1 MKPARII
8 CFSAFFVCFSISN
21 LFAQRVLIIGL
32 DGFGAE
38 GYKLAKHPNI
48 DALVAEGVLSLTTRP
63 VMPSVTMPN
72 WTSHLSGAGPEEHG
86 VVNNNWTIDKH
97 DLQPVE
103 ADKEGFYPSIFK
115 LLKDQ
120 VPGVKTAFYYNW
132 ANLIK
137 SFNQKYLDEVS
148 FEPDFS
154 YTNNYQRATDF
165 MIKNR
170 KEPTM
175 VFLYTVHI
183 DHAGHDHKWLSPQY
197 ISAIEEADVAI
208 GKLINQLK
216 AENLYNDTNF
226 LLISDHGGI
235 PTGHGGVSMS
245 EMQVP
250 WGATGP
256 AIKKLGLVDYPNSN
270 KNTSLV
276 VANIFKLKDIPTS
289 WSGVLPE
296 QILQKK
302 NRKLKKYFR

>member
-1 MKPARII
+1 MKSNKII
-8 CFSAFFVCFSISN
+8 GLLLLLFSLVSN
-21 LFAQRVLIIGL
+21 KLSAQRVIVIGL

-38 GYKLAKHPNI
+38 GYKTAKHPNI
-48 DALVAEGVLSLTTRP
+48 DALIADGVLSLTTRP

-97 DLQPVE
+97 ELQPIE
-103 ADKEGFYPSIFK
+103 ADQEGFYPSIFK

-120 VPGVKTAFYYNW
+120 VPHVKTGFYYNW

-137 SFNQKYLDEVS
+137 SFNQKYLDEIS
-148 FEPDFS
+148 FEENFEF
-154 YTNNYQRATDF
+154 TNNYQKAFDF
-165 MIKNR
+165 IVANK

-183 DHAGHDHKWLSPQY
+183 DHAGHDYKWLSPQY
-197 ISAIEEADVAI
+197 ITAIEEADVAI
-208 GKLINQLK
+208 GKLMNQLK
-216 AENLYNDTNF
+216 ADNLYNDTHF
-226 LLISDHGGI
+226 ILIADHGGI

-256 AIKKLGLVDYPNSN
+256 QFNHLGLVDFPNSN
-270 KNTSLV
+270 KNTSLAI
-276 VANIFKLKDIPTS
+276 ANIFGLKEIPDS
-289 WSGVLPE
+289 WTGLLPE
-296 QILQKK
+296 LILKKK
-302 NRKLKKYFR
+302 NKRLKKYFR

>member
-1 MKPARII
+1 MK
-8 CFSAFFVCFSISN
+8 SIRVIYVATLLISLVAN
-21 LFAQRVLIIGL
+21 TLFAQRVLVIGL

-38 GYKLAKHPNI
+38 GYKIAKHPNI
-48 DALVAEGVLSLTTRP
+48 DALVADGTLSLTTRP

-97 DLQPVE
+97 ELQAIE
-103 ADKEGFYPSIFK
+103 ADQEGFYPSIFK

-120 VPGVKTAFYYNW
+120 VPNVKTAFYYNW

-148 FEPDFS
+148 FEDNFG
-154 YTNNYQRATDF
+154 YINNYKKAHDF
-165 MIKNR
+165 IVKNQ

-175 VFLYTVHI
+175 AFLYTVHI

-197 ISAIEEADVAI
+197 ITAIQEADVEI
-208 GKLINQLK
+208 GKLLNQLK
-216 AENLYNDTNF
+216 VENLYNDTHF
-226 LLISDHGGI
+226 ILIADHGGI

-256 AIKKLGLVDYPNSN
+256 QINKLGLVDYPNSN

-276 VANIFKLKDIPTS
+276 VANIFGLKDIPTS

-296 QILQKK
+296 LILKKK
-302 NRKLKKYFR
+302 NKKMKKYFR

>member
-1 MKPARII
+1 MKFIKLI
-8 CFSAFFVCFSISN
+8 CLTVLITSLFGN
-21 LFAQRVLIIGL
+21 TLFAQRVLIIGL

-38 GYKLAKHPNI
+38 GYKTAKHPNI
-48 DALVAEGVLSLTTRP
+48 DALVADGTLSLTTRP

-97 DLQPVE
+97 ELQPIE
-103 ADKEGFYPSIFK
+103 ADNEGYYPSIFK

-120 VPGVKTAFYYNW
+120 IPNVKTGFYYNW

-148 FEPDFS
+148 FEDNFG
-154 YTNNYQRATDF
+154 YTNNYQKAYDF
-165 MIKNR
+165 MLKNK

-175 VFLYTVHI
+175 TFLYTVHI
-183 DHAGHDHKWLSPQY
+183 DHSGHDHKWLSPQY
-197 ISAIEEADVAI
+197 ITAIEEADVEI
-208 GKLINQLK
+208 GKLINKLK
-216 AENLYNDTNF
+216 AENLYNDTHF
-226 LLISDHGGI
+226 ILIADHGGI

-250 WGATGP
+250 WAATGP
-256 AIKKLGLVDYPNSN
+256 QINKLGLVDYPNSN

-276 VANIFKLKDIPTS
+276 VANIFGLKDIPTS

-296 QILQKK
+296 LILKKK
-302 NRKLKKYFR
+302 NKKMKKYFR

>member
-1 MKPARII
+1 MKFAKITYL
-8 CFSAFFVCFSISN
+8 AALLFVLFCNSIS
-21 LFAQRVLIIGL
+21 AQRVLVIGL

-38 GYKLAKHPNI
+38 GYKMAKHPNI
-48 DALVAEGVLSLTTRP
+48 DALVAEGGLSLTTRP

-86 VVNNNWTIDKH
+86 VVNNNWTIEKH

-103 ADKEGFYPSIFK
+103 TDNEGFYPSVFK

-120 VPGVKTAFYYNW
+120 VPNVKTAFYYNW

-154 YTNNYQRATDF
+154 YTNNYQRANDF
-165 MIKNR
+165 MIKNQ

-197 ISAIEEADVAI
+197 IAAIEEADVAI

-216 AENLYNDTNF
+216 TENLYKDTNF

-256 AIKKLGLVDYPNSN
+256 QINKLGLVNYPNSN

-276 VANIFKLKDIPTS
+276 VANIFGLKDIPNS

-296 QILQKK
+296 LILKKK
-302 NRKLKKYFR
+302 NKHLKKYFR

>member
-1 MKPARII
+1 MKFAKITYLAALLFALF
-8 CFSAFFVCFSISN
+8 CNSI
-21 LFAQRVLIIGL
+21 FAQRVLVIGL

-38 GYKLAKHPNI
+38 GYKMAKHPNI

-86 VVNNNWTIDKH
+86 VVNNNWTIEKH

-103 ADKEGFYPSIFK
+103 ADNEGFYPSVFK

-120 VPGVKTAFYYNW
+120 VPNVKTAFYYNW

-154 YTNNYQRATDF
+154 YTNNYQRANDF
-165 MIKNR
+165 MVKNQ

-197 ISAIEEADVAI
+197 IAAIEEADVAI
-208 GKLINQLK
+208 GKLVNQLK
-216 AENLYNDTNF
+216 IENLYKDTNF

-256 AIKKLGLVDYPNSN
+256 QINKLGLVDYPNSN

-276 VANIFKLKDIPTS
+276 VANIFGLKDIPNS

-296 QILQKK
+296 LILKKK
-302 NRKLKKYFR
+302 NKHLKKYFR

>member
-1 MKPARII
+1 MKSVKVIGI
-8 CFSAFFVCFSISN
+8 FMLLVCVSGNAI
-21 LFAQRVLIIGL
+21 FAQRVLIIGL

-38 GYKLAKHPNI
+38 GYKMAKHPNI
-48 DALVAEGVLSLTTRP
+48 DALVADGVLSLTTRP

-97 DLQPVE
+97 DLPPIE
-103 ADKEGFYPSIFK
+103 ADKEGFYPSVFK

-120 VPGVKTAFYYNW
+120 VPDLKTAFYYNW

-137 SFNQKYLDEVS
+137 SFNQKYLDETS
-148 FEPDFS
+148 FEDNYGF
-154 YTNNYQRATDF
+154 TGNYQKAYDF
-165 MIKNR
+165 MVKNQ

-197 ISAIEEADVAI
+197 ITAIEEADVAI
-208 GKLINQLK
+208 GKLMNQLK
-216 AENLYNDTNF
+216 AENLYHDTHF

-256 AIKKLGLVDYPNSN
+256 QINHLGLVDYPNSN

-276 VANIFKLKDIPTS
+276 VANIFGLKEVPNS

-296 QILQKK
+296 LILKKK
-302 NRKLKKYFR
+302 NKKLKKYFR

>member
-1 MKPARII
+1 MKSTRLFYLTILLGSV
-8 CFSAFFVCFSISN
+8 FSNA

-38 GYKLAKHPNI
+38 GYKTAKHPNI
-48 DALVAEGVLSLTTRP
+48 DALVADGTLSLNTRP

-97 DLQPVE
+97 ELQPIE
-103 ADKEGFYPSIFK
+103 ADAEGFYPSIFK

-120 VPGVKTAFYYNW
+120 VSGVKTGFYYNW

-148 FEPDFS
+148 FEDNFG
-154 YTNNYQRATDF
+154 YTNNYQKAHDF
-165 MIKNR
+165 MVKNQ

-197 ISAIEEADVAI
+197 ITAIEEADVEI
-208 GKLINQLK
+208 GKLMDKLK
-216 AENLYNDTNF
+216 SENLYNDTHF
-226 LLISDHGGI
+226 ILIADHGGI

-250 WGATGP
+250 WAATGP
-256 AIKKLGLVDYPNSN
+256 QINKLGLADYPNSN

-276 VANIFKLKDIPTS
+276 VANIFGVKDIPNS

-296 QILQKK
+296 LILKKK
-302 NRKLKKYFR
+302 NKHLRKYFR

>member
-1 MKPARII
+1 MKFTRII
-8 CFSAFFVCFSISN
+8 CLTVLFIVSFGAN
-21 LFAQRVLIIGL
+21 LFAQRVLVIGL

-38 GYKLAKHPNI
+38 GYKIAKHPNI

-97 DLQPVE
+97 ELQAVE

-120 VPGVKTAFYYNW
+120 VPNVKTAFYYNW
-132 ANLIK
+132 GNLIK

-148 FEPDFS
+148 FESNFT
-154 YTNNYQRATDF
+154 YAGNYQKANDF
-165 MIKNR
+165 IVKNQ
-170 KEPTM
+170 KVPTM
-175 VFLYTVHI
+175 IFLYTVHI
-183 DHAGHDHKWLSPQY
+183 DFAGHDHKWLSPQY
-197 ISAIEEADVAI
+197 ITAIEEADVAI

-216 AENLYNDTNF
+216 AENLYNDTHF

-256 AIKKLGLVDYPNSN
+256 QINKLGLVDYPNSN

-276 VANIFKLKDIPTS
+276 VANIFGLKEIPNS

-296 QILQKK
+296 LILKKK
-302 NRKLKKYFR
+302 NKKMKKYFR

>member
-1 MKPARII
+1 MKFAKITYL
-8 CFSAFFVCFSISN
+8 AALLFVLFCNSIS
-21 LFAQRVLIIGL
+21 AQRVLVIGL

-38 GYKLAKHPNI
+38 GYKMAKHPNI

-86 VVNNNWTIDKH
+86 VVNNNWTIEKH

-103 ADKEGFYPSIFK
+103 TDNEGFYPSVFK

-120 VPGVKTAFYYNW
+120 VPNVKTAFYYNW

-154 YTNNYQRATDF
+154 YTNNYQRANDF
-165 MIKNR
+165 MVKNQ

-197 ISAIEEADVAI
+197 IAAIEEADVAI

-216 AENLYNDTNF
+216 TENLYKDTNF

-256 AIKKLGLVDYPNSN
+256 QINKLGLVDYPNSN

-276 VANIFKLKDIPTS
+276 VANIFGLKDIPNS

-296 QILQKK
+296 LILKKK
-302 NRKLKKYFR
+302 NKHLKKYFR

>member
-1 MKPARII
+1 MKFTRII
-8 CFSAFFVCFSISN
+8 CLTVLFIVPFGAK
-21 LFAQRVLIIGL
+21 LFAQRVLVIGL

-38 GYKLAKHPNI
+38 GYKIAKHPNI

-97 DLQPVE
+97 DLQAVE

-120 VPGVKTAFYYNW
+120 VPDVKTAFYYNW

-137 SFNQKYLDEVS
+137 SFNQKYFDEAS
-148 FEPDFS
+148 FEENFS
-154 YTNNYQRATDF
+154 YTANYQKANDF
-165 MIKNR
+165 IVKNQ

-197 ISAIEEADVAI
+197 ITAIEEADVAI
-208 GKLINQLK
+208 GHLINQLK
-216 AENLYNDTNF
+216 TENLYNDTHF

-256 AIKKLGLVDYPNSN
+256 QINKLGLADYPNSN

-276 VANIFKLKDIPTS
+276 VANIFGLKEIPNS

-296 QILQKK
+296 LILKKK
-302 NRKLKKYFR
+302 NKKLKKYFR